1 MYHPEI
7 VGAHCKLAARYRP
20 FIHSSEYAM
29 PCWLVVSALL
39 RWSHHPA
46 PCTSGMYHHS
56 LGSVSLRLPG
66 WYQFHRDLGLQ
77 WYQGGILY
85 RFDRRRVVITVQMSS
100 MIWVDSEDD
109 YIVMTVIVFT
119 IEISSFIVTN
129 QISKE
134 TIESQWSWEI
144 IVTASYLC
152 LFRIF
157 FRLFV
162 FIQVNRHQSCMGNE
176 IIWTPV
182 LHL

>member
-1 MYHPEI
+1 MVLETTIKHKSLMYHPEI

-85 RFDRRRVVITVQMSS
+85 RFDIFWQKKSGYYCSDVLYDLSGQWRRLHCYDSYSVYNWNIKFYCYQSDFKGNYWKSVIMGNYS
-100 MIWVDSEDD
+100 DSKL
-109 YIVMTVIVFT
+109 
-119 IEISSFIVTN
+119 S
-129 QISKE
+129 
-134 TIESQWSWEI
+134 
-144 IVTASYLC
+144 
-152 LFRIF
+152 
-157 FRLFV
+157 LFV
-162 FIQVNRHQSCMGNE
+162 
-176 IIWTPV
+176 
-182 LHL
+182 